1 MIIVTFILA
10 YLLGSIPCGLLLSK
24 KMGEG
29 DLRNIG
35 SGNIGATNALRT
47 GNKKLAVLT
56 LVCDLLKGTAAV
68 LIAYLLLPE
77 TAHAVTL
84 VSTRTDMSQW
94 APVAGLIA
102 VLGHI
107 FPVWLK
113 FKGGKGVA
121 TGLGILLG
129 LSPVIFI
136 LAIGTWLAV
145 FKWKRISSLS
155 ALVAFALAPIFSAI
169 TGQIMLAL
177 ISFLLAFIIFA
188 THRPNIQRLIAG
200 EEKPFP
206 KKAS

>member
-1 MIIVTFILA
+1 MAILVALIA

-47 GNKKLAVLT
+47 GNKKLAALT
-56 LVCDLLKGTAAV
+56 LLLDMLKGTAAV
-68 LIAYLLLPE
+68 VIAKFIAPEYALL
-77 TAHAVTL
+77 
-84 VSTRTDMSQW
+84 
-94 APVAGLIA
+94 AGLVA

-121 TGLGILLG
+121 TGLGIMLG
-129 LSPVIFI
+129 LSPLVFL
-136 LAIGTWLAV
+136 LAVLTWLAV

-155 ALVAFALAPIFSAI
+155 ALTAYTLAPIYAALSH
-169 TGQIMLAL
+169 QLHLAL
-177 ISFLLAFIIFA
+177 LLFAVAAIIFA
-188 THRPNIQRLIAG
+188 THRQNIQRLLVG
-200 EEKPFP
+200 EEKPFT
-206 KKAS
+206 KKEGE